1 MKTKSINKFAAVL
14 LALAMLLTLIP
25 LSPIAR
31 AEDTAADNGAY
42 VLDAAN
48 LTNVQDK
55 NNGTFTD
62 GQEPVA
68 AGTEDF
74 FKIHVDKNTRFDT
87 SSKSFDDGYAGT
99 QRINFNGG
107 TKTDSFV
114 NSIEFTAKYPAT
126 VKVWWLSGDVG
137 RYVALFDQSGSEVV
151 KTDAATGKNDVSY
164 IDTFEVPAAG
174 KYYIGNVDK
183 TNYIFKIEVTE
194 HAPVTYELDAAKL
207 TNVQDKNNGTFTD
220 GQEPVA
226 AGTEDFF
233 KIHVDKNTRFDTSSK
248 SFDDGYAGTQRI
260 NFNGGT
266 KTDSFVN
273 SIEFTVAGPATAKVW
288 WLSGDVGRYV
298 ALFDQSGSEVG
309 RTAAA
314 TGKND
319 VSYIDTFDIPA
330 AGKYY
335 IGNVDKTNYIFKIE
349 VTAGAGEIV
358 RGDWGNVA
366 APVIN
371 DVSASG
377 SKIQVTVNAN
387 VGTDGG
393 DEVVVKMLDSD
404 GNVVDTKRS
413 LAAKDEHTLEFTPT
427 ATDTYTFTATLSR
440 EGETSKDAASDASCD
455 FTLPLG
461 KPTIA
466 SVTSMGGGKMAIVWS
481 AVSEADK
488 YYVYC
493 NGEKVG
499 ETETTA
505 FTVEGLTV
513 GDTPEFTVSAVRGV
527 EEGTQSAGVTAKV
540 TAEEQRVW
548 AHTHYG
554 PSASSSSANKYSGNL
569 NEDGEVTVISTA
581 GKIQPNNADG
591 LSFYYTAIPNDL
603 NFTLRANV
611 HIDSWTYSNGQ
622 EGFGM
627 LAIDS
632 LPEKLGQA
640 THWTNQYMLAVSKME
655 YTWDDENGKVS
666 YDGIGTKYS
675 MKLGIGVNTKLG
687 ITPELMPKLLVAD
700 TDTVKAVAPGTQ
712 YPLEFSAV
720 GSAKGTYNIVGNA
733 TNPDKID
740 GTISEITDFIFE
752 IQRNNTG
759 YFLTYYAQDGKTV
772 IGRQK
777 FYDPNALSL
786 LDQDN
791 VYVGFFA
798 SRNAE
803 ATFSNVVLTTIAP
816 ADDAPAEEMPVEEV
830 TPVINITSASVAN
843 SEDYTLMLNANVNGT
858 AAITLNGVADE
869 DGMLTANELFKR
881 ELTLAK
887 RNGNRITVVFTPDPD
902 QDLGEGKRLANSD
915 PITVEITVN
924 YDTKFANQKNL
935 YIAPHGKSTGNG
947 GPDYPLDVYTA
958 VKVVKPG
965 QTIVVMEGTYNLT
978 SSVRIERGIDG
989 TANEPIRMIADP
1001 EAASRPVFDFS
1012 KACEGFRLGGS
1023 YWVMKGFDVTNSGN
1037 GLAGFRVC
1045 GNNNTLDQID
1055 AYNNG
1060 NTGIQISAFRD
1071 SNDPRDL
1078 WPQNNLIL
1086 NCTSFNNADAGY
1098 EDADGFAAKL
1108 TIGEGNVFDG
1118 CAAYNNADDGWDLF
1132 AKVSS
1137 GSIGSVTIRNCIAYN
1152 NGFLLDGTDAGNGN
1166 GFKLGGDNLP
1176 GGHKL
1181 INSVAFNNKADGIT
1195 SNSCPDIQVIGCSS
1209 FNNGKYNLNL
1219 YTNNAGTATAFKV
1232 NNCVSF
1238 INNGNGNSDR
1248 VKTNTNDSSDYIS
1261 ETNYMWNGSKSVNS
1275 VNEEITADMFET
1287 LVFGGLVR
1295 RDDGT
1300 IDLKGF
1306 MKLNDKAPDNTGADL
1321 DKEGGSTSSGDVG
1334 EITPDET
1341 LPAPDIS
1348 RPYNPTAPSTPSDN
1362 NSIEFEDE
1370 DTDIEVTAPVG
1381 AFDSADDIK
1390 FKAEPVLEETTEN
1403 TFTFDL
1409 TFTDGNGNKV
1419 QPKIAVTVRI
1429 PVPAAL
1435 VGKTI
1440 YVYHV
1445 ENNGSYTEI
1454 DCKVEDGIVVFTASS
1469 FSKYI
1474 ITSEKLNGSDNSDDN
1489 GNNSDT
1495 PATSASPD
1503 TSNPSTGAGLPAAG
1517 MAAALVSLAVVCVF
1531 KRKH

>member
-1 MKTKSINKFAAVL
+1 MKTKSINKFAAVF
-14 LALAMLLTLIP
+14 LALAVLLTLIP
-25 LSPIAR
+25 LSPFSGTKAM
-31 AEDTAADNGAY
+31 AADTVHTLNASD
-42 VLDAAN
+42 LE
-48 LTNVQDK
+48 
-55 NNGTFTD
+55 TF
-62 GQEPVA
+62 
-68 AGTEDF
+68 
-74 FKIHVDKNTRFDT
+74 
-87 SSKSFDDGYAGT
+87 
-99 QRINFNGG
+99 
-107 TKTDSFV
+107 
-114 NSIEFTAKYPAT
+114 
-126 VKVWWLSGDVG
+126 
-137 RYVALFDQSGSEVV
+137 
-151 KTDAATGKNDVSY
+151 
-164 IDTFEVPAAG
+164 AAG
-174 KYYIGNVDK
+174 KYADGETLQVGDYFTIYFSSKSAVNENSKTFEIGETFTGTKRINFGGSMSTGSTPKNLIEITTKASATVKIWFVGNNNDREITAFNVK
-183 TNYIFKIEVTE
+183 TSETAYTSDIKPVKDGLYAESFELAEPSTYYLGFTPNNNYIYKIEVTE
-194 HAPVTYELDAAKL
+194 GGSAAPV
-207 TNVQDKNNGTFTD
+207 
-220 GQEPVA
+220 
-226 AGTEDFF
+226 
-233 KIHVDKNTRFDTSSK
+233 
-248 SFDDGYAGTQRI
+248 
-260 NFNGGT
+260 
-266 KTDSFVN
+266 
-273 SIEFTVAGPATAKVW
+273 
-288 WLSGDVGRYV
+288 
-298 ALFDQSGSEVG
+298 
-309 RTAAA
+309 
-314 TGKND
+314 
-319 VSYIDTFDIPA
+319 
-330 AGKYY
+330 
-335 IGNVDKTNYIFKIE
+335 
-349 VTAGAGEIV
+349 V
-358 RGDWGNVA
+358 RGDWNDVA
-366 APVIN
+366 DPVIGEITELDGTITVPVTA
-371 DVSASG
+371 DVSDNGGDKVVVTMIDSKGNEKVGESRKTSSSHSIKFTPAASG
-377 SKIQVTVNAN
+377 
-387 VGTDGG
+387 
-393 DEVVVKMLDSD
+393 
-404 GNVVDTKRS
+404 
-413 LAAKDEHTLEFTPT
+413 
-427 ATDTYTFTATLSR
+427 TYTFNASLVR
-440 EGETSKDAASDASCD
+440 AGEGDKNSAEKSFVFK
-455 FTLPLG
+455 LPLG

-466 SVTSMGGGKMAIVWS
+466 SVTSMGNGKMAVAWS

-513 GDTPEFTVSAVRGV
+513 GDTPEFTVSAVRGE

-632 LPEKLGQA
+632 LPEQLGQA

-655 YTWDDENGKVS
+655 YNWDDENGKVS

-777 FYDPNALSL
+777 FYDTNALSL

-816 ADDAPAEEMPVEEV
+816 ADDAPAEERPVEEV

-869 DGMLTANELFKR
+869 NGMLTANELFRR
-881 ELTLAK
+881 ELTLVK

-935 YIAPHGKSTGNG
+935 YIAPHGRSTGNG

-989 TANEPIRMIADP
+989 TADAPIRMIADP
-1001 EAASRPVFDFS
+1001 EATSRPVFDFS
-1012 KACEGFRLGGS
+1012 KTCEGFRLGGS

-1232 NNCVSF
+1232 NNYVSF
-1238 INNGNGNSDR
+1238 INDGNENSDR
-1248 VKTNTNDSSDYIS
+1248 VKTNTNDSSDYTS

-1275 VNEEITADMFET
+1275 ANEEITADMFET

-1295 RDDGT
+1295 RADGT
-1300 IDLKGF
+1300 IDLNGF
-1306 MKLNDKAPDNTGADL
+1306 MKLNDKAPGNTGADL
-1321 DKEGGSTSSGDVG
+1321 DKEGGSTSSDDVG

-1370 DTDIEVTAPVG
+1370 DTDIEVTAPAG
-1381 AFDSADDIK
+1381 AFDNADDIK
-1390 FKAEPVLEETTEN
+1390 FKAEPVLEETNDN

-1409 TFTDGNGNKV
+1409 SFTDGSGNKV

-1445 ENNGSYTEI
+1445 ESNGSYTEI
-1454 DCKVEDGIVVFTASS
+1454 DCKVEDGMVVFTASS

-1474 ITSEKLNGSDNSDDN
+1474 ITSEKLNGSDNSGDN
-1489 GNNSDT
+1489 GNNSET
-1495 PATSASPD
+1495 PSTPTSPE
-1503 TSNPSTGAGLPAAG
+1503 TPNPSTGASLPAAG
-1517 MAAALVSLAVVCVF
+1517 MAIALASLAAVCII